1 MSNFCFISSTGEDR
15 AGPEPV
21 EGACPELVEEA
32 CSEFIEGV
40 VMSLG
45 FYATNTPG
53 TRPVV
58 NIVFVIELRNYTA
71 VDKILNVSN
80 LNITLDGRQVLK
92 NLSFS
97 LERKQTL
104 AVIGPNGSGK
114 TVLLKS
120 LLGLIPYSGEIT
132 WASDARIGYVPQ
144 KIDADIHLPMTANNL
159 IHAKADI
166 QKIKGPEISNILS
179 RLKIS
184 PTILNTPIGHLSGGQ
199 FQKALVAFAM
209 VGRPNVILFDE
220 PTASLDQL
228 AEEHVYD
235 LMHELQTKDGIS
247 IILVSHELSVVYR
260 YADQVLCLNREGVCF
275 GPPEEALSPEVIHKL
290 YSPDHALH
298 HHGRQK

>member
-15 AGPEPV
+15 TGPEPV
-21 EGACPELVEEA
+21 EEACP
-32 CSEFIEGV
+32 EFIEGV

-120 LLGLIPYSGEIT
+120 LLGLIPYFGEIT
-132 WASDARIGYVPQ
+132 WASDARIGYV
-144 KIDADIHLPMTANNL
+144 
-159 IHAKADI
+159 
-166 QKIKGPEISNILS
+166 
-179 RLKIS
+179 
-184 PTILNTPIGHLSGGQ
+184 
-199 FQKALVAFAM
+199 
-209 VGRPNVILFDE
+209 
-220 PTASLDQL
+220 
-228 AEEHVYD
+228 
-235 LMHELQTKDGIS
+235 
-247 IILVSHELSVVYR
+247 
-260 YADQVLCLNREGVCF
+260 
-275 GPPEEALSPEVIHKL
+275 
-290 YSPDHALH
+290 
-298 HHGRQK
+298 